1 MKVNS
6 IVFLF
11 ACLQSYTFIAIV
23 QRDDQSDEYNRF
35 TAPKGADADK
45 AGSNSNSDKSRK
57 TRDNIYVHL
66 DLEKL
71 AEGAAAAMRRIS
83 TNATTTTSREEEE
96 TKTESVTE
104 TTTVMTRKFV
114 LDLQGDRRE
123 GGEIKRSVNVEFG
136 DFFKRVKEFIWSLAD
151 EEVVQES
158 VPPIGTTGSPKVV
171 IKWYDIIH
179 RFKAWL
185 DNFVEE
191 GLYDGGKNEEFQLLY
206 RDSLGK
212 PCSLEHMGFAEMM
225 SKSGCF
231 RAKEYV
237 DQVCDPFFRCMA
249 GKGNNFFSCE
259 PRICSEYRRAKYRP
273 ACKLFVCE

>member
-83 TNATTTTSREEEE
+83 TNATTTTSRE
-96 TKTESVTE
+96 
-104 TTTVMTRKFV
+104 
-114 LDLQGDRRE
+114 
-123 GGEIKRSVNVEFG
+123 
-136 DFFKRVKEFIWSLAD
+136 
-151 EEVVQES
+151 
-158 VPPIGTTGSPKVV
+158 
-171 IKWYDIIH
+171 
-179 RFKAWL
+179 
-185 DNFVEE
+185 
-191 GLYDGGKNEEFQLLY
+191 GKNEEFQLLY